1 MRASFRGSGGGWR
14 EGEGGKR
21 GERRGTEGR
30 GEGAGREGI
39 EGEGRGSV
47 CVCVR
52 VCMCM
57 CAWGDRGDSHYKNQ
71 TAELSSATQQTK
83 AMIFLKLHLHQAFKP
98 VQDPD

>member
-1 MRASFRGSGGGWR
+1 MEGGGGR
-14 EGEGGKR
+14 EEGRGGGRRGGVRER
-21 GERRGTEGR
+21 GERGSRGR
-30 GEGAGREGI
+30 GEGA
-39 EGEGRGSV
+39 

-57 CAWGDRGDSHYKNQ
+57 CAWGDHGDSHYKNQ